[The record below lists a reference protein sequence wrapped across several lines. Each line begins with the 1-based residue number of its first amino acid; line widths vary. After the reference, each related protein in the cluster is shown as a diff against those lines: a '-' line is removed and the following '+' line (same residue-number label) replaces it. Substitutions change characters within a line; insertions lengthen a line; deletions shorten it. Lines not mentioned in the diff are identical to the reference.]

1 MHRRRFAISAIS
13 LLGCAIAASAHA
25 HPATPMRCTLD
36 YQVEGWSFIYRQYR
50 GTGTVTCD
58 NGESAPVKI
67 VAHGGGVTFGVSE
80 IRGTGTF
87 SQLYAIEE
95 VFGTFFETVGHAGV
109 TRSAEGRAMTKG
121 TVSLALAG
129 TGRGVDVGFAFGGF
143 TIRRQ

>member
-1 MHRRRFAISAIS
+1 MHQRR
-13 LLGCAIAASAHA
+13 LAIAAVSLLACA
-25 HPATPMRCTLD
+25 LAAPAQAAAMRCTLN
-36 YQVEGWSFIYRQYR
+36 YSVSGWSVLYRQYK
-50 GTGTVTCD
+50 GTGTVTCN
-58 NGESAPVKI
+58 NGESAAVRI

-87 SQLYAIEE
+87 SEVYSIEE
-95 VFGTFFETVGHAGV
+95 VFGTFVETTGHAGV

-121 TVSLALAG
+121 TVSLALSG